1 MKQASRAAALVAS
14 AAIGA
19 ALALGAFVAAEG
31 TSDSPAAAT
40 YTTVQGTASPAAVTS
55 EAASPGWTRRHG

>member
-40 YTTVQGTASPAAVTS
+40 NTTVQGTV
-55 EAASPGWTRRHG
+55 